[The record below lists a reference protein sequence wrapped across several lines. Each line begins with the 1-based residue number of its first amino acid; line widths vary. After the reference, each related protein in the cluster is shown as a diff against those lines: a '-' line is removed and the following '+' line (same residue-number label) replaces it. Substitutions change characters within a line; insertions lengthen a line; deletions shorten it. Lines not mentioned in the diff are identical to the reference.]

1 MDPWGQPPP
10 GQPQP
15 QPYGPPPDLR
25 AGPKTDEL
33 AVASLVLAIVAIPF
47 FCCCGWVSLIMSLA
61 AVGCGAVS
69 LQRIKTD
76 PKLAGRGLA
85 IAGIIL
91 GASIAIVFIV
101 WLVLGLGTYGAML
114 IAAIMQ
120 GAHPP
125 PPR

>member
-1 MDPWGQPPP
+1 MDPWAQPPP
-10 GQPQP
+10 GAQ

-25 AGPKTDEL
+25 NAPKTDEL
-33 AVASLVLAIVAIPF
+33 AVVSLVLAIVGVPF
-47 FCCCGWVSLIMSLA
+47 FCCCGWISLITSIA
-61 AVGCGAVS
+61 AIACGAVS

-76 PKLAGRGLA
+76 PKLGGRGLA

-91 GASIAIVFIV
+91 GASIALVFV
-101 WLVLGLGTYGAML
+101 LWLVLGLGTYGAAL
-114 IAAIMQ
+114 IAAMLQ